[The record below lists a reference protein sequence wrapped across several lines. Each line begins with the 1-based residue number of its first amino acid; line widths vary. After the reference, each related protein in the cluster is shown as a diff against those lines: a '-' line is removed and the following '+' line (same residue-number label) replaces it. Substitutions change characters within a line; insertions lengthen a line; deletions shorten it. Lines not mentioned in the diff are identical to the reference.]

1 MRRRWWLLPGVI
13 LAGLLALFALVGND
27 IARAFESRSPSES
40 IGRAGAGGLRHGKRL
55 PTAGPSFRAY
65 SRLGAA
71 LGRTAIHDR
80 VRDAVLE
87 AYAGLT
93 RTAPELRFIY
103 GETGWP
109 SGGPFHPHRSHQNG
123 MSVDFM
129 VPVRR
134 VTNGRVVE
142 LPTAPWNKF
151 GYGIEFDSTGRWGE
165 LVIDFPAVA
174 AHLEAL
180 AGAASRHGLRIERVI
195 FAPEFETR
203 LRALPTTPAVVRR
216 LPFLRGP
223 VWIRHD
229 EHYHVDF
236 APVAPT

>member
-1 MRRRWWLLPGVI
+1 MRRRRWWRAGVL
-13 LAGLLALFALVGND
+13 LAGLLALFALLGND
-27 IARAFESRSPSES
+27 LARAFESRIPSES
-40 IGRAGAGGLRHGKRL
+40 IGRPGAGRLRHGKRL
-55 PTAGPSFRAY
+55 PTSGSNFRAY

-71 LGRTAIHDR
+71 LGRTAVNDR
-80 VRDAVLE
+80 VRDAVVE
-87 AYAGLT
+87 AYAALA
-93 RTAPELRFIY
+93 RTAPELRFVY

-109 SGGPFHPHRSHQNG
+109 SGGPFPPHRSHQNG

-134 VTNGRVVE
+134 LTNGRVAE

-165 LVIDFPAVA
+165 LVIDFPAIA

-180 AGAASRHGLRIERVI
+180 AAAAPRHGLRIDRVI
-195 FAPEFETR
+195 FAPELETR
-203 LRALPTTPAVVRR
+203 LRALPTTPAAVRR
-216 LPFLRGP
+216 LPFLRGQ
-223 VWIRHD
+223 VWVRHD

-236 APVAPT
+236 APQP